1 MNTLPQN
8 KEFTISSASG
18 WIWEKIDKLES
29 DIAQNMAS
37 YKLGQAMD
45 DIYHFVW
52 DDLADWYIEY
62 LKTSPD
68 QLPFAKKHVFEP
80 LIKLIH
86 PFIPFETEAIWSEI
100 SKLDS
105 TINPDK
111 KLLIE
116 QRFELPTFDAKIF
129 NSSEFESIISFVSEF
144 RKLRGLYRIDPVL
157 KIAINSND
165 PLLKEYQNFIRQIA
179 KLELEGLDKSSKSS
193 FTQKWSGIEFSFDLK
208 GVIPDLVLELDR
220 TKEDLAKTD
229 KDIAKLE
236 GLLNNPG
243 FVSKAGGETV
253 EKTKN
258 ELNEKLEFKAQL
270 QAKVEF
276 LG

>member
-1 MNTLPQN
+1 MAAIPKTD
-8 KEFTISSASG
+8 EITISSASG
-18 WIWEKIDKLES
+18 WIWEKLEKLES
-29 DIAQNMAS
+29 DIAKNMAS
-37 YKLGQAMD
+37 YRLGQVMD

-100 SKLDS
+100 SKLDK
-105 TINPDK
+105 TINPHNELLVQQEF
-111 KLLIE
+111 KL
-116 QRFELPTFDAKIF
+116 PAFDAKIF

-157 KIAINSND
+157 KIAIQSDNV
-165 PLLKEYQNFIRQIA
+165 LLKQYQNFIRQIA
-179 KLELEGLDKSSKSS
+179 KLELEYLDKSSKSS
-193 FTQKWSGIEFSFDLK
+193 FTQKWSGIEFGFDLK
-208 GVIPDLVLELDR
+208 GIIPDLDLELTR
-220 TKEDLAKTD
+220 SKEDLIKND
-229 KDIAKLE
+229 KDILKLE
-236 GLLNNPG
+236 TMLNNSG
-243 FVSKAGGETV
+243 FISNAGEETV
-253 EKTKN
+253 EKTKK

-270 QAKVEF
+270 ETKVEF

>member
-1 MNTLPQN
+1 MTAITQTD
-8 KEFTISSASG
+8 EFIISSASG
-18 WIWEKIDKLES
+18 WIWEKLDKLNQ
-29 DIAQNMAS
+29 DIAQNMAA
-37 YKLGQAMD
+37 YRLGQVMD

-105 TINPDK
+105 NINPEN
-111 KLLIE
+111 KLLVQQE
-116 QRFELPTFDAKIF
+116 FKLLTFDANIF
-129 NSSEFESIISFVSEF
+129 NSSEFESIISFVTEF

-157 KIAINSND
+157 KINIHSDN
-165 PLLKEYQNFIRQIA
+165 LILKKYQNFIRQIA
-179 KLELEGLDKSSKSS
+179 RLELEDTDKSSKLS

-208 GVIPDLVLELDR
+208 DIIPDLALELSR
-220 TKEDLAKTD
+220 TKEDLVKTN

-243 FVSKAGGETV
+243 FVSKAGEETV
-253 EKTKN
+253 EKTKK
-258 ELNEKLEFKAQL
+258 ELDEKLEFKAQL